1 MFMDCKYGARSF
13 TEMLCGNLSWKMQ
26 LSGRKKENVC
36 GLKLKT
42 SHFIGAGI
50 SGYGKISAVQTG
62 ILLASKSISH

>member
-1 MFMDCKYGARSF
+1 
-13 TEMLCGNLSWKMQ
+13 MQ